1 MDDIEDIVAPT
12 DGQQARKSAGLVGIK
27 KFKNPVTEKQ
37 VEKDSFLPGQASVY
51 VKTWGCGHNNS
62 DGEYMAGLLAAE
74 GYNVLLETDKA
85 NDADVWVLNSCTV
98 KGPSQQTFANDIQKG
113 IDGGKKVVVA
123 GCVPQGNPNG
133 DEWKSL
139 SIIGV
144 QQIDQVVHVVEETL
158 KGNTVKFLRD
168 AKELDKEGKKRKA
181 GGAPL
186 NLPKIRRNPFIEIIP
201 VNTGCLNQCT
211 YCKTKHA
218 RGDLGSYSIDE
229 IVARVNAVL
238 DEGVLEIWLTS
249 EDIGAYGIDIG
260 VTIVQLLWKIIE
272 AMEHHPSKIA
282 KLRVGMTNPPY
293 ILEHLDEMAKIL
305 AHDRVY
311 SFLHVPVQAGS
322 TKVLDDMRRLY
333 KIEDFE
339 RVCDVL
345 LTKVPGITLAT
356 DVICGKLFFILGF
369 PTETE
374 ADFDETMRILEKYR
388 FSVLHISQFYPRPG
402 TPAARMKR
410 VPTQE
415 VKKRSRRATAFFESY
430 TSYDSYLGKE
440 VEILITE
447 ASSDGNNYIGH
458 DKFYHQV
465 LVEKDPKLMG
475 QQVRVKVTKTS
486 KWNLM
491 GSVIPESLQEL
502 TNGSVLPKRIPK
514 LVRVNKQV
522 VVLDENTESDQRADG
537 ALLSLGTKEVELIQD
552 GEKTLNLAKYAGLGV
567 FSAIVLVAPIR
578 STLKASL
585 IAFGAIA
592 THYFK

>member
-12 DGQQARKSAGLVGIK
+12 DGQQVRKSAGLVGIK
-27 KFKNPVTEKQ
+27 KFKNSVTEKQ
-37 VEKDSFLPGQASVY
+37 TDEDSFLPGQASVY

-133 DEWKSL
+133 DEWKNL

-168 AKELDKEGKKRKA
+168 AKELNEEGKKRKA

-218 RGDLGSYSIDE
+218 RGDLGSYSIEE
-229 IVARVNAVL
+229 IVSRVNAVL

-272 AMEHHPSKIA
+272 AMENHPSKIA

-293 ILEHLDEMAKIL
+293 ILEHLEEMAKIL
-305 AHDRVY
+305 SHERVY

-339 RVCDVL
+339 RVCDIL
-345 LTKVPGITLAT
+345 LEKVPGITLAT
-356 DVICGKLFFILGF
+356 DIICGF
-369 PTETE
+369 PTEAE
-374 ADFDETMRILEKYR
+374 EDFDETMRILEKYR

-430 TSYDSYLGKE
+430 TSYDKYLNEE

-475 QQVRVKVTKTS
+475 QQVRVRITKTS

-491 GSVIPESLQEL
+491 GTVIPESLQEINSG
-502 TNGSVLPKRIPK
+502 TVLPKRIPK

-522 VVLDENTESDQRADG
+522 VVLEENTESDQRADG
-537 ALLSLGTKEVELIQD
+537 ALLSMGKVEKEIAVEAPPKGQLI
-552 GEKTLNLAKYAGLGV
+552 KYGGLGV
-567 FSAIVLVAPIR
+567 FSALVLAAPIR
-578 STLKASL
+578 ATLKASL

-592 THYFK
+592 THYYK